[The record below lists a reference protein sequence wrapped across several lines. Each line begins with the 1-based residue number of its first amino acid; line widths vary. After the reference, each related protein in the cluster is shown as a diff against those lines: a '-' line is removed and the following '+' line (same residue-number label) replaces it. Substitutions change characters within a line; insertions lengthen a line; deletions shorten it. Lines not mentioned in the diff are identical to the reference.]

1 MTFEQKLIFEK
12 MENIIGYL
20 KELKDVLK
28 FSDQEILSDFMK
40 FYTEER
46 LFHLAVE
53 AMLDINQHII
63 REKELKGYKGDLQGT
78 FYVLGDNKI
87 LPSDFAFKIAPIAG
101 VRNRLVHDYGSFDKE
116 LFTKNLREHFS
127 DLEEYLKHIND
138 FLDKGN
144 IK

>member
-1 MTFEQKLIFEK
+1 MTFEQKLICEK
-12 MENIIGYL
+12 MANIMGYI

-28 FSDQEILSDFMK
+28 FSDQEILSDFLK

-63 REKELKGYKGDLQGT
+63 KEKELDGYKGDLQGT

-87 LPSDFAFKIAPIAG
+87 LPGEFAFKIAPIAG

-127 DLEEYLKHIND
+127 DLEEYLKYINE
-138 FLDKGN
+138 FLDKGG

>member
-63 REKELKGYKGDLQGT
+63 REKELKGYKVVLQ
-78 FYVLGDNKI
+78 LG
-87 LPSDFAFKIAPIAG
+87 
-101 VRNRLVHDYGSFDKE
+101 
-116 LFTKNLREHFS
+116 FTRA
-127 DLEEYLKHIND
+127 
-138 FLDKGN
+138 LD
-144 IK
+144 